1 MSRVSALTRKSIA
14 DVTFRR
20 GRSLLVI
27 CGIMIGILGLTA
39 VNSASSTIGNA
50 FAYTQDQSAVPD
62 LAYSAI
68 QAASALIIFM
78 PQNKPNIVGPLN
90 TIHTPHPHH
99 RPNSPQH
106 ASLPPFS

>member
-50 FAYTQDQSAVPD
+50 
-62 LAYSAI
+62 
-68 QAASALIIFM
+68 
-78 PQNKPNIVGPLN
+78 LN
-90 TIHTPHPHH
+90 AKF
-99 RPNSPQH
+99 SPGVVANQWVR
-106 ASLPPFS
+106 